1 MQHRMN
7 HQAIKPFQRK
17 KKLSEISPLEH
28 GFGRLPR
35 TNKKNSQRSTTVFE
49 PARFD
54 GFQMRLDSSRK
65 CGQSMLA

>member
-1 MQHRMN
+1 MLHPMN
-7 HQAIKPFQRK
+7 HQNIKPFQRK

-28 GFGRLPR
+28 GFGRLPK

-49 PARFD
+49 PARFN

-65 CGQSMLA
+65 MGQSMLA